1 MHFANKLNFV
11 AKLIISNRWCIVFI
25 WYINPRTKGWK
36 TRWDKDLIRLLTS
49 SRQSDKK
56 LKCEALCMSQCFESL
71 RHEIFYPCWVDRVF
85 HRKSNHPKHI
95 QSQLPKIF
103 YESSLKSSKVLIFK
117 LQCFR
122 KLQKFQLDFIFSSLA
137 LWKFINFYFVNISK
151 CVVVLRLQKE
161 LEFFC

>member
-25 WYINPRTKGWK
+25 WYINTRTKGWK
-36 TRWDKDLIRLLTS
+36 TRRDKDLIRLLTS
-49 SRQSDKK
+49 PIRQETKVWSIMYEPTFWVIKAWD
-56 LKCEALCMSQCFESL
+56 
-71 RHEIFYPCWVDRVF
+71 FYPCWVDRVF
-85 HRKSNHPKHI
+85 HRKSNHPKNM

>member
-36 TRWDKDLIRLLTS
+36 TRRDKDLIRLLTS

-56 LKCEALCMSQCFESL
+56 LKCEALCMSQRFESL

-85 HRKSNHPKHI
+85 HRKSNHPKNI

-103 YESSLKSSKVLIFK
+103 YESSLYKRVP
-117 LQCFR
+117 
-122 KLQKFQLDFIFSSLA
+122 KFWYLSYSASGNCKNFNWTLFFLLLHCESL
-137 LWKFINFYFVNISK
+137 LFYFVNIS
-151 CVVVLRLQKE
+151 
-161 LEFFC
+161 